1 MDYYKDNN
9 SIVEVEKHMFQCT
22 EENIKNMVKK
32 RRCNCLCSN
41 WVWCPGVKKE
51 GQMVHQI
58 YLHFTKERKK
68 SKRQK
73 RELSCQSGFLL
84 LQQERPLNLVHTRS
98 SFIKNRLQQ
107 CILKGLRTVFKLFAK
122 REKVVCM
129 GYVNSRTESN

>member
-1 MDYYKDNN
+1 
-9 SIVEVEKHMFQCT
+9 
-22 EENIKNMVKK
+22 
-32 RRCNCLCSN
+32 
-41 WVWCPGVKKE
+41 
-51 GQMVHQI
+51 MVHQI
-58 YLHFTKERKK
+58 YLHFRKERKK

-84 LQQERPLNLVHTRS
+84 LQQETPLNLVHTRS